1 MLQHPFGH
9 SRTVA
14 SNRMRLECMPFF
26 TFAAMQKLL
35 LAWFS
40 LFATVVFAADEPK
53 VLFSVYLIGDT
64 GKDTIPS
71 EVLFLLAYE
80 ALDKT
85 NSAVVFLGDNV
96 YPAGN
101 SSVSGGREKIER
113 RILESQ
119 LELFSTYPGQFY
131 MIPGNHDWANGKG
144 KGLQAVQRQK
154 ALADTFSRNSTLI
167 SNSGQIYFPSAGLP
181 GPVSIA
187 IDSVFQ
193 LILIDTQWWLHKGV
207 FRTVR
212 GSGNRSYSEEKR
224 LFLAALDSAISKA
237 RSQGRVPIVAGHHPL
252 ISNGQHAHRKEPLRF
267 LFNYTPLALFQILGL
282 DRWLSQDLFQ
292 PRYRR
297 FRKAV
302 QQVFDKHERVIYAAG
317 HEHNLQLFQVGA
329 NYQIVSGSGSKLSYT
344 DRYRYPALF
353 MEDRQH
359 GFFKLDILS
368 NGAVRIS
375 AYGVRDRG
383 EYWVK
388 TLFQLPLPAEN

>member
-1 MLQHPFGH
+1 
-9 SRTVA
+9 
-14 SNRMRLECMPFF
+14 MRGFFLTFF
-26 TFAAMQKLL
+26 TLI
-35 LAWFS
+35 S
-40 LFATVVFAADEPK
+40 SVIFAADEPK

-64 GKDTIPS
+64 GSDTIPS

-80 ALDKT
+80 ALDQS

-101 SSVSGGREKIER
+101 SAISGTRAKVEK

-119 LELFSTYPGQFY
+119 LELFSTYPGQLY

-144 KGLQAVQRQK
+144 KGKQAALRQK
-154 ALADTFSRNSTLI
+154 ALADTFTRRSTLI
-167 SNSGQIYFPSAGLP
+167 SNAGSVYFPSAGLP

-193 LILIDTQWWLHKGV
+193 LILIDTQWWLHKSI
-207 FRTVR
+207 FRTVK

-224 LFLAALDSAISKA
+224 FFLASMDSLILEA
-237 RSQGRVPIVAGHHPL
+237 RKQGKVPIVAGHHPL
-252 ISNGQHAHRKEPLRF
+252 MSNGKHAHTKEPFRF
-267 LFNYTPLALFQILGL
+267 LFNYTPLALFQTFGL

-297 FRKAV
+297 LRKALT
-302 QQVFDKHERVIYAAG
+302 QIFDKHERVIYASG
-317 HEHNLQLFQVGA
+317 HEHNLQLFQVGV
-329 NYQIVSGSGSKLSYT
+329 NYQIISGSGSKLSYT

-359 GFFKLDILS
+359 GFFKLDFLS
-368 NGAVRIS
+368 NGTVQIS

-383 EYWVK
+383 EYWRK
-388 TLFQLPLPAEN
+388 TLFQMPFPPAN